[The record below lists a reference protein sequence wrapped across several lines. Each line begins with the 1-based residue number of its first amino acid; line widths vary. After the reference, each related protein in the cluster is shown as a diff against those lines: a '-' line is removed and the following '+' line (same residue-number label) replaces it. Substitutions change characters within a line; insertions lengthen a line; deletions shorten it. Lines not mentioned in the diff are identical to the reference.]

1 MDWGFHVPQLGR
13 QATREAVIR
22 FAQTADR
29 LGAHS
34 LWSSD
39 HIAWPREVAS
49 KYPYTEDGSFPGGY
63 DMPWLDPI
71 GILFTIAGCTEH
83 VKLGT
88 TVAILGYRPP
98 LLTAKAWSSLD
109 VLSGGRALVGVGVG
123 WMKEEFDVLGMP
135 YDHRGARADEQLDI
149 YRLVWTQDE
158 PSFEGKYYSFPTIG
172 FSPKPIQNPLPIWV
186 GGDTEPAFKRT
197 VKYGQAF
204 HAAFQKQSEVAEAWA
219 RIQELAEAAGRDPEE
234 ITLSTRLYLD
244 PEGNMEPAKSIAGS
258 DEQMADTIGQWAE
271 VGVQHI
277 LLDPVARG
285 GADGR
290 LAAVERFLTGPG
302 AQA

>member
-13 QATREAVIR
+13 QATREALIR

-135 YDHRGARADEQLDI
+135 YDHRGARSDEQLDI

-158 PSFEGKYYSFPTIG
+158 PSFEGKYYQFPTIG

-204 HAAFQKQSEVAEAWA
+204 HAAFQKKAEVAAAWA
-219 RIQELAEAAGRDPEE
+219 RIRELAEAAGRDPKE

-244 PEGNMEPAKSIAGS
+244 PAGSMEPAKSIAGS
-258 DEQMADTIGQWAE
+258 DEQMADTIGQWAD
-271 VGVQHI
+271 VGVTHI

-290 LAAVERFLTGPG
+290 LAAVEHFLTGPG
-302 AQA
+302 AQD